1 MKEFYQ
7 AGRFYRSLSPE
18 EREDLAEAVA
28 ENIFFLDE
36 ELQEK
41 VVLLLEKA
49 DRELGN
55 KVKEKNRR

>member
-55 KVKEKNRR
+55 KIKEKNRR

>member
-36 ELQEK
+36 ELQGK

-55 KVKEKNRR
+55 KIKEKNRR